1 MENVNKSELEMKQ
14 VKDIEL
20 EFQKQIN
27 NLSES
32 IERVGIR
39 QDELRGYIV
48 SVSQNIDELKQQ
60 ISSLTPSAHEV
71 RAKFHL
77 AIQKNNE
84 LISRLYDTIANFES
98 VRHRYQQDIGRMT
111 KDKLYFINIE
121 LKRLENKFENNS
133 NDALKF
139 MKELRNLVA
148 TVTKNESVQSH
159 INDALNKPEYSME

>member
-1 MENVNKSELEMKQ
+1 
-14 VKDIEL
+14 
-20 EFQKQIN
+20 
-27 NLSES
+27 
-32 IERVGIR
+32 
-39 QDELRGYIV
+39 
-48 SVSQNIDELKQQ
+48 
-60 ISSLTPSAHEV
+60 
-71 RAKFHL
+71 
-77 AIQKNNE
+77 
-84 LISRLYDTIANFES
+84 
-98 VRHRYQQDIGRMT
+98 MT